1 MENLNEII
9 GKKLLYLRKRN
20 KLTQAEL
27 AEKLCYSDKAI
38 SKWEKGESLPSVEV
52 FYKISKLYGVSLD
65 YIIGDEVVT
74 PQPIKN
80 DDKKRIYIS
89 ITNLTIVGIWF
100 VALLLFVIFDIFTTG
115 KWMWILFLWAVPAS
129 CVASIIFD
137 CVWHKRKALFWLLS
151 VLIWS
156 LLICFALQFLSIAN
170 IWKIL
175 FIGIP
180 LQIAII
186 ILSRTWKNN
195 ETE

>member
-27 AEKLCYSDKAI
+27 AEKLSYSDKAI

-52 FYKISKLYGVSLD
+52 FYKISKLYSVSLD

-80 DDKKRIYIS
+80 DDKKRIYVS
-89 ITNLTIVGIWF
+89 ITNLAIVGVWF
-100 VALLLFVIFDIFTTG
+100 VALLLFVIFDIFTHTSQ
-115 KWMWILFLWAVPAS
+115 WMLFGWAVPTT
-129 CVASIIFD
+129 CVVAIIFD
-137 CVWHKRKALFWLLS
+137 CIWHKRKGLFLLLS
-151 VLIWS
+151 VLVWS
-156 LLICFALQFLSIAN
+156 LLICFALQFLSIN

-180 LQIAII
+180 LQIAILI
-186 ILSRTWKNN
+186 MSRMWKKQ
-195 ETE
+195 